1 MARLPASLTLP
12 GLPPR
17 LARELRAEPAYA
29 LETLALAA
37 VEVHGP
43 AAARWAAEQQLRGR
57 GSTKAA
63 KAAKRRFRR
72 IARVEGAALGLGGVI
87 TIAPDVL
94 ALIWILT
101 RETLHVAAAFGHDPQ
116 DRARAAEML
125 VVLEVYDTVE
135 AAQAGLERRG
145 ERLAVALAKTQVG
158 RQLGSGGRG
167 SLSGRLTRFAGKR
180 LARRFGGRLV
190 PGLGA
195 VLGSLDN
202 AAAASR
208 YGDRAIAFYGRP
220 R

>member
-1 MARLPASLTLP
+1 MARLPDSLTLP

-17 LARELRAEPAYA
+17 LARELRADPAYA

-57 GSTKAA
+57 GPGKAA
-63 KAAKRRFRR
+63 KAAKARFRR
-72 IARVEGAALGLGGVI
+72 LARVEGAALGFGGIV
-87 TIAPDVL
+87 TVAPDVL

-101 RETLHVAAAFGHDPQ
+101 RETLHVAAAFGHDPT

-125 VVLEVYDTVE
+125 VVLEVYDNVE

-145 ERLAVALAKTQVG
+145 ERLAVALARSQVD
-158 RQLGSGGRG
+158 RHLGSGERRSLG
-167 SLSGRLTRFAGKR
+167 SRLTRFAGKR
-180 LARRFGGRLV
+180 LARRYGGRLV

-195 VLGSLDN
+195 ILGSIDN

-208 YGDRAIAFYGRP
+208 YGDRAIAFYRP

>member
-1 MARLPASLTLP
+1 MARLTDSLTLP

-43 AAARWAAEQQLRGR
+43 AAARWAAGERLRGR
-57 GSTKAA
+57 SPERAA
-63 KAAKRRFRR
+63 KAAKRRFGRL
-72 IARVEGAALGLGGVI
+72 ARVEGAALGFGGIV
-87 TIAPDVL
+87 TVAPDVL

-101 RETLHVAAAFGHDPQ
+101 RETLHVAAAFGHDAQ
-116 DRARAAEML
+116 DERRAAEML

-145 ERLAVALAKTQVG
+145 ERLAVALAKAQVE
-158 RQLGSGGRG
+158 RHLGSGERR

-180 LARRFGGRLV
+180 LARRYGGRLV

-195 VLGSLDN
+195 ILGSIDN
-202 AAAASR
+202 AAAARR
-208 YGDRAIAFYGRP
+208 YADRAIAFYRP